1 MYPAGLKILCDGY
14 VMRVLIW
21 RNRLPPVGFANDRS
35 EVEASRCKGYDYS
48 ILCDG
53 YVIAIP
59 NTWMGWFTMTLV
71 LALSNQ
77 M

>member
-21 RNRLPPVGFANDRS
+21 ERSIGRNGL
-35 EVEASRCKGYDYS
+35 EALECKGCDYS

-59 NTWMGWFTMTLV
+59 NTK
-71 LALSNQ
+71 LSFQ
-77 M
+77 

>member
-21 RNRLPPVGFANDRS
+21 ERSLDRNGL
-35 EVEASRCKGYDYS
+35 EALQCKGCGYS
-48 ILCDG
+48 ILRDG

-59 NTWMGWFTMTLV
+59 NTWMGGFSLT
-71 LALSNQ
+71 LALALPNR